1 MSKKMD
7 QTLAKLALDEHK
19 RKYGIDT
26 GAVGFLEESWKTD
39 FALAM
44 DAQPTLITAPNSAI
58 PAFLTTF
65 IDPDVLRVLTA
76 KNAAARIYGEE
87 RKGSFVD
94 ATVVFPVV
102 EHTGEVSSYGDFNQN
117 GRSSANTNFPQREAY
132 LFQTVTEWGELE
144 LERAGLAKIGWA
156 SELKQASISILDK
169 FMNLTMFYG
178 VSGLQNYGVL
188 NAPGLSPALAPA
200 PKAYNSNTSGPWITN
215 GAVTAT
221 ANEVYADIQALFIA
235 LTNQSNGN
243 IDADSDL
250 VLALSPV
257 SAVALTATNTFNV
270 NVHDLLKKN
279 FKNLRIETAVQLGAL
294 TASNPQG
301 SAAGEIVQLFAETV
315 EGQRTVYGAYNEK
328 LRAGPVIRDLSSF
341 KQKSTSGSWGSIVRQ
356 LFAISSM
363 IGL

>member
-1 MSKKMD
+1 MSKMN
-7 QTLAKLALDEHK
+7 QQLAKLALDGYK
-19 RKYGIDT
+19 RDFGIDT
-26 GAVGFLEESWKTD
+26 GAVGFIEPEWKQN

-44 DAQPTLITAPNSAI
+44 DAQPTLISTPNSAI

-65 IDPDVLRVLTA
+65 IDPDVLRILTA

-102 EHTGEVSSYGDFNQN
+102 EHTGEVSSYGDFSQN

-178 VSGLQNYGVL
+178 VQGLLNYGVL
-188 NAPGLSPALAPA
+188 NAPGLAPALAPA
-200 PKAYNSNTSGPWITN
+200 PKAYNSNQSGPWITN

-221 ANEVYADIQALFIA
+221 ANEVYADVQSLFIA
-235 LTNQSNGN
+235 LVNQSNGN
-243 IDADSDL
+243 IDAESDL
-250 VLALSPV
+250 VLALSPR
-257 SAVALTATNTFNV
+257 SATALTATNTFNV

-279 FKNLRIETAVQLGAL
+279 FPKLRIETAVQFGAL
-294 TASNPQG
+294 SSSNPQG

-315 EGQRTVYGAYNEK
+315 EGQKTMYGAYNEK
-328 LRAGPVIRDLSSF
+328 LRAGPVIRDLSSY
-341 KQKSTSGSWGSIVRQ
+341 KQKATSGSWGMIIRQ
-356 LFAISSM
+356 LFAISTM
-363 IGL
+363 VGL